1 MATIALPTVKTAPT
15 KLWRRQKFL
24 MLGPSGI
31 GKSEFW
37 AQGDKTLF
45 LEFEPRLDHLSVLKV
60 AVRSWD
66 DFIASLDLLYK
77 EAQKVEFPYDTVVVD
92 TGDKYYERVTESV
105 LDWAQDKYKKLIDK
119 GQSIDAIGDVPEGTG
134 WYRVTTMAMTGLD
147 KLTALP
153 AAIVIICH
161 IKEETIKEAG
171 SEYKKATVSLG
182 GQMGTRLLGWSDH
195 TLHVRARYVGDTIH
209 RNVRTIPSQLME
221 AKSSGGIVPDG
232 MVWTKDAKLNYT
244 NFRNLF
250 DG

>member
-1 MATIALPTVKTAPT
+1 MSTVMLPTMKTAPT

-60 AVRSWD
+60 QIRSWD
-66 DFIASLDLLYK
+66 DFLGSLELLYK
-77 EAQKVEFPYDTVVVD
+77 EAQKPEFPYDTIVVD
-92 TGDKYYERVTESV
+92 TGDKYVERCTEAV
-105 LDWAQDKYKKLIDK
+105 IDWGQEKYKKV
-119 GQSIDAIGDVPEGTG
+119 QVDAIGDIPEGVG
-134 WYRVTTMAMTGLD
+134 WFRTTTMAMTGFD
-147 KLTALP
+147 RLTALP
-153 AAIVIICH
+153 AAIVVICH

-195 TLHVRARYVGDTIH
+195 TLHVRARYIGDTVH
-209 RNVRTIPSQLME
+209 RNMRTIPSQLME

-232 MVWTKDAKLNYT
+232 MVWTAKDPAGNYSK
-244 NFRNLF
+244 FRALF
-250 DG
+250 D